1 MSKTIGVVMS
11 LKDKVSPQVQKI
23 AEKFKI
29 SEKEAKRL
37 NATTNKLS
45 KALREDLK
53 GAAVVGG
60 AALGALTTGAVALVK
75 GAQDVADRIDD
86 MSNKIGIS
94 RKGFQEWDYLLG
106 QNGAK
111 IESLQMGFK
120 TLSKQI
126 VNASA
131 GNKTSAKIFKDL
143 GINIYSAT
151 GKLKNQEQVF
161 NELVNALQKMPE
173 GAKKAKLAN
182 DLLGRSGSEL
192 MPLFNATNEQLAR
205 QREEYK
211 KLGIEIS
218 DEAID
223 AGNKFGDS
231 MEKIKS
237 AAASATAVLGA
248 DLLPVTTELV
258 NYLVV
263 KMPEIRETIE
273 PIFKGVASVVKFCI
287 DHIKGLAIVSG
298 ITIGVMSGFKAV
310 EFVKIL
316 IKGLSYEVN
325 GVTVAQ
331 IIWNNAT
338 LAGSKI
344 LGVFKGAVG
353 LCTGAVKL
361 LSKTMLT
368 NPLGIAITAAVV
380 LIPLLISVVKNW
392 DKITG
397 AVKKAVQATKEFL
410 KLDKKKDKK
419 RKRDDDNVPMDG
431 VTTAAPKTGI
441 RPAVIKKAATGTQYS
456 SGGATLVGEFGPEI
470 RNLKKGDSITPARES
485 ARILSGGQ
493 NIAVNIN
500 IAGNLIGNSE
510 FINQLKHALALE
522 LKTAMAIR

>member
-161 NELVNALQKMPE
+161 NELVNALQK
-173 GAKKAKLAN
+173 
-182 DLLGRSGSEL
+182 
-192 MPLFNATNEQLAR
+192 NAR
-205 QREEYK
+205 R
-211 KLGIEIS
+211 
-218 DEAID
+218 
-223 AGNKFGDS
+223 
-231 MEKIKS
+231 
-237 AAASATAVLGA
+237 
-248 DLLPVTTELV
+248 
-258 NYLVV
+258 
-263 KMPEIRETIE
+263 R
-273 PIFKGVASVVKFCI
+273 
-287 DHIKGLAIVSG
+287 
-298 ITIGVMSGFKAV
+298 
-310 EFVKIL
+310 
-316 IKGLSYEVN
+316 
-325 GVTVAQ
+325 
-331 IIWNNAT
+331 
-338 LAGSKI
+338 
-344 LGVFKGAVG
+344 
-353 LCTGAVKL
+353 
-361 LSKTMLT
+361 
-368 NPLGIAITAAVV
+368 
-380 LIPLLISVVKNW
+380 
-392 DKITG
+392 
-397 AVKKAVQATKEFL
+397 
-410 KLDKKKDKK
+410 
-419 RKRDDDNVPMDG
+419 
-431 VTTAAPKTGI
+431 
-441 RPAVIKKAATGTQYS
+441 
-456 SGGATLVGEFGPEI
+456 
-470 RNLKKGDSITPARES
+470 KKG
-485 ARILSGGQ
+485 
-493 NIAVNIN
+493 
-500 IAGNLIGNSE
+500 
-510 FINQLKHALALE
+510 
-522 LKTAMAIR
+522 KTCK